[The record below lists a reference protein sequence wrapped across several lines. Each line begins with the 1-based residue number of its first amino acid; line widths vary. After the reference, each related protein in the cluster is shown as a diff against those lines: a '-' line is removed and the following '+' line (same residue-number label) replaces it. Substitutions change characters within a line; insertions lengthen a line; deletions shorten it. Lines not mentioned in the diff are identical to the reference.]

1 MVNIKIVTI
10 NILRD
15 ILDVKIK
22 PMSKEQIIISVDRLT
37 RFKNTEVKYLRVFK
51 DILISNLIYPKF
63 KRSELDLM
71 DYCLLRDYAVNII
84 NFSLSSLGFED
95 NNEFIIN
102 HRLLDYEKKLFKLD
116 SNTICLLENKIN
128 YNAVVSLLDN
138 ETNLV
143 FNLNWLK
150 ELSVNQDIY
159 DARFKLSLK
168 FPIEKIIITEGITE
182 EILLPVFAKVC
193 GYDFDK
199 NGVYILSAG
208 GKNQVVKLFYQL
220 VNVIN
225 LPLFVLLD
233 NDAVSNLNE
242 IKPKLRDIDTVHLL
256 KSGEF
261 EDLLPLPLIQRALNY
276 DFKNF
281 TKIELEFLKQDL
293 PMVKILEE
301 LFKEKGLHEFKK
313 SEFAA
318 LVAQQIKDDSDV
330 SSEISEI
337 ISELKKTKR
346 DLPSLA

>member
-1 MVNIKIVTI
+1 M
-10 NILRD
+10 
-15 ILDVKIK
+15 DVKIK

-84 NFSLSSLGFED
+84 NFSLASLGFED

-102 HRLLDYEKKLFKLD
+102 QRLLDYEKKLFKLD
-116 SNTICLLENKIN
+116 CNTICLLENKIN

-242 IKPKLRDIDTVHLL
+242 IKPRLRDIDTVHLL

-261 EDLLPLPLIQRALNY
+261 EDLLPHPLIQRTLNY